1 MTQEVNPTVS
11 ELVLQICGIS
21 EFLAKPSSMIT
32 VHMTNDVD
40 GSQKIIKTPE
50 ISDFLAKPWQQI
62 FDFRVGWIYLPGHL
76 GPRLAGLL
84 FP

>member
-1 MTQEVNPTVS
+1 
-11 ELVLQICGIS
+11 
-21 EFLAKPSSMIT
+21 
-32 VHMTNDVD
+32 MTNDVD

-76 GPRLAGLL
+76 GPRFAGLPMFKL
-84 FP
+84 LPHNQFEYILGDS